1 MTMIAEVKEQP
12 KPPGAGHD
20 GRVSSGP
27 CWRAS
32 RTPLLSIDWEPG
44 EPPAGSSWFTL
55 LPRTA
60 LVDAAYIGSTWLS
73 RELVSPLYFGLGLAT
88 GHVIFGF
95 SIFATHL
102 SLRDAWAH
110 FFDFGPIWNF
120 TMDSP
125 SVLTRFIGV
134 AFAEELI
141 WRVVGQTLAIAA
153 LGAYLNERGA
163 AALGILPVPLAF
175 VVIHKHFFQ
184 NTWYVSLEFI
194 AFAVLIGAIY
204 YGTQSFIMAIV
215 IHALRDI
222 EIAYLE
228 YLEKVEELGD
238 EAQAA
243 IAIDQAYRTQRMS
256 KI

>member
-1 MTMIAEVKEQP
+1 MMAVYLFWALL
-12 KPPGAGHD
+12 GAHVAYSLVVN
-20 GRVSSGP
+20 R
-27 CWRAS
+27 R
-32 RTPLLSIDWEPG
+32 EPG
-44 EPPAGSSWFTL
+44 EPPTGKVKWIHLALQGPL
-55 LPRTA
+55 LWT
-60 LVDAAYIGSTWLS
+60 AAYIGWHMGVFS

-163 AALGILPVPLAF
+163 AALGILLVALAF

-194 AFAVLIGAIY
+194 AFSVLIGAIY